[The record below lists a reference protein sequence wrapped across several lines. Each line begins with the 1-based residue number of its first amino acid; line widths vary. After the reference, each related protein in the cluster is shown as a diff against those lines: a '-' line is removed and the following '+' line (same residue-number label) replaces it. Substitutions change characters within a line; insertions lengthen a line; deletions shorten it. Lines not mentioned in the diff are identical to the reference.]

1 MTTVS
6 DDKEMDVE
14 EKALPEAHVLQHM
27 QEEPEAFN
35 AEAKEELEDTLQK
48 TVDEMVKER
57 VSQALRS
64 SGMKRP
70 QMSEHNDKATG
81 APLDGS
87 YKSFGEFAKS
97 VVATDKGQSDTRLK
111 VLGEGIGDQGG
122 FLVPEEFRAQLL
134 SLALED
140 AVVRPRSFVL
150 PMTSST
156 MRVPSIRDTS
166 HASTAFG
173 GVRGYWTAESS
184 SYTASEPTF
193 ASLALTA
200 KKLTGYTTASD
211 ELLADSAISL
221 EALLIRL
228 FSEAI
233 AFFEDDAFINGVGS
247 GQPVGLLNAD
257 ALVTVA
263 KETGQAA
270 STIVY
275 ENLINM
281 WSRLHPRS
289 KANAVWIVH
298 PDTFPQLAQMSLNVG
313 TGGSPMWIANAAG
326 GAPNSLFG
334 RPIIESEKCQT
345 LGTAGDIYLAD
356 LSYYVIGDRQT
367 LTMASSS
374 HVRFQNGEVAWRL
387 TSRLD
392 GRPWIDSA
400 LTPRNGS
407 NTVSPFVNLATRS

>member
-1 MTTVS
+1 MTTEE
-6 DDKEMDVE
+6 KTPEVE
-14 EKALPEAHVLQHM
+14 EKELPAGHVLQHM
-27 QEEPEAFN
+27 AEQPEDFN
-35 AEAKEELEDTLQK
+35 AEAKEELEDTFQK
-48 TVDEMVKER
+48 TVDEMVKEK
-57 VSQALRS
+57 VGSLLRS
-64 SGMKRP
+64 QGMKRP

-81 APLDGS
+81 APLDGT

-111 VLGEGIGDQGG
+111 VLGESTGDAGG

-140 AVVRPRSFVL
+140 AVVRPRAFVL
-150 PMTSST
+150 PMTSSQ

-173 GVRGYWTAESS
+173 GVRGYWTAESA

-247 GQPVGLLNAD
+247 GQPLGLINAD

-313 TGGSPMWIANAAG
+313 TGGSPMWIANASG

-345 LGTAGDIYLAD
+345 LGTAGDIFLAD
-356 LSYYVIGDRQT
+356 MSYYVIGDRQT

-392 GRPWIDSA
+392 GRPWVDSA

-407 NTVSPFVNLATRS
+407 NTVSPFINLATRS

>member
-1 MTTVS
+1 MTTEEKDV
-6 DDKEMDVE
+6 EVE
-14 EKALPEAHVLQHM
+14 EKELPAHHVLEHM
-27 QEEPEAFN
+27 QDNPEDFN
-35 AEAKEELEDTLQK
+35 SEAKEELEDTFKQ
-48 TVDEMVKER
+48 TIDEMVKEKVNGLMR
-57 VSQALRS
+57 SQ
-64 SGMKRP
+64 GMKRP
-70 QMSEHNDKATG
+70 PMAEYNDKATG
-81 APLDGS
+81 AAVDGT
-87 YKSFGEFAKS
+87 YKTLGEFAKA
-97 VVATDKGQSDTRLK
+97 VIGAEKGQSDMRLK
-111 VLGEGIGDQGG
+111 VLGEGVGDQGG

-140 AVVRPRSFVL
+140 AVVRPRAFVL
-150 PMTSST
+150 PMTSSQ

-166 HASTAFG
+166 HASTTFG

-193 ASLALTA
+193 ASLALVA

-233 AFFEDDAFINGVGS
+233 AFFEDDSFINGVGS
-247 GQPVGLLNAD
+247 GQPLGLLNAD

-334 RPIIESEKCQT
+334 RPIIESEKAQT

>member
-1 MTTVS
+1 MTTEE
-6 DDKEMDVE
+6 KVE
-14 EKALPEAHVLQHM
+14 EIEEKQLPAKHVLDHM
-27 QEEPEAFN
+27 QDSPEDFN
-35 AEAKEELEDTLQK
+35 AEAKEELEDTFQK
-48 TVDEMVKER
+48 TVDEMVKGKVNEL
-57 VSQALRS
+57 LRS
-64 SGMKRP
+64 QGMKRP
-70 QMSEHNDKATG
+70 QMAEYNDKATG
-81 APLDGS
+81 AAVDGT
-87 YKSFGEFAKS
+87 YKTLGEFAK
-97 VVATDKGQSDTRLK
+97 AIIGAEKGQSDTRLK
-111 VLGEGIGDQGG
+111 VLGEGVGDQGG

-140 AVVRPRSFVL
+140 AVVRPRAFVL
-150 PMTSST
+150 PMTSSQ

-166 HASTAFG
+166 HASTTFG
-173 GVRGYWTAESS
+173 GVRGYWTAESA

-193 ASLALTA
+193 ASLALVA

-233 AFFEDDAFINGVGS
+233 AFFEDDSFINGVGS
-247 GQPVGLLNAD
+247 GQPLGLLNAD

-270 STIVY
+270 ATITY

-334 RPIIESEKCQT
+334 RPIIESEKAQT
-345 LGTAGDIYLAD
+345 LGTAGDIYLVD